1 MKEGNKKS
9 RATSGIQLVTF
20 RLGRERYAVPVWKVR
35 EIIIPME
42 TFPIPG
48 MKDPVDG
55 VINLR
60 GEIIPV
66 VKIYSVLGLEGR
78 RDGVDERKVRII
90 ILDTE
95 NGGFGFIVDEVM
107 EVVRVATEDVQPPP
121 EMGERSMGDQ
131 ALLGI
136 VQISGQMVICLDP
149 GKLLGG
155 CLNTEEI
162 LASCSTGNEPA

>member
-1 MKEGNKKS
+1 MKEGNEKS
-9 RATSGIQLVTF
+9 RAASGIQLVTF

-35 EIIIPME
+35 EIIMPME

-66 VKIYSVLGLEGR
+66 VKIYSVLGLQSSPDES
-78 RDGVDERKVRII
+78 DERKTRIV

-107 EVVRVATEDVQPPP
+107 EVVRISTEDVQPPP
-121 EMGERSMGDQ
+121 EMGERSRGDQ

-136 VQISGQMVICLDP
+136 VQIAGQMIICLDP

-155 CLNTEEI
+155 CLETDEI